1 MKLSKALCRLI
12 FGLTFI
18 LSGFLKLT
26 DPIGTGLIIK
36 EYLAVFHI
44 GFLDPAA
51 IGLGI
56 ALSTVE
62 FIIGISIL
70 LGLRMRFFTWLG
82 LGFISLF
89 TLLTLYLAIFNPIT
103 DCGCFGEAI
112 HLTNWETFYKN
123 LVLLTCALVLFL
135 NRKSF
140 IPIAHAAFEW
150 VSVGLFL
157 GVALLIAIP
166 TYYNIPQIDFTAYK
180 VGTDLDVLVKESH
193 AEYETIFLYSKD
205 GKQKEFEINNLP
217 DSTWTF
223 IDSRTELISGS
234 VELAQVDISL
244 RDTTGEYCTEILWQE
259 GPLVAGVIW
268 DPEDMTPYR
277 WFNLALLKSEALS
290 AGSRFILLSATREFK
305 NNPVEIFFPQDII
318 YTADRKALM
327 TLVRSNGG
335 GVYFDN
341 GTIIHKWASRRINA
355 KRVSDILSEDSDQ
368 VVLNDS
374 IHQRLYINILLI
386 SIILIVILMRYFC
399 KFFYTHKE

>member
-36 EYLAVFHI
+36 EYLGVFNM
-44 GFLDPAA
+44 GFLYSASV
-51 IGLGI
+51 GLGI
-56 ALSTVE
+56 ALSAVE
-62 FIIGISIL
+62 FLIGISIL
-70 LGLRMRFFTWLG
+70 LGLRMKFFTWLG
-82 LGFISLF
+82 LIFISFF
-89 TLLTLYLAIFNPIT
+89 TLLTLYLAIFNPIS

-123 LVLLTCALVLFL
+123 LVLLTCALVLFF

-150 VSVGLFL
+150 ISVGLFL
-157 GVALLIAIP
+157 ALALMIAIP

-180 VGTDLDVLVKESH
+180 VGADLDMLAQESH
-193 AEYETIFLYSKD
+193 AEYKTIFIYSKD
-205 GKQKEFEINNLP
+205 GKEQEFDLNNLP
-217 DSTWTF
+217 DSTWTYV
-223 IDSRTELISGS
+223 DSRTELVSGS
-234 VELAQVDISL
+234 VELAQVDLSL
-244 RDTTGEYCTEILWQE
+244 RDSIGEYNNEILLQE

-268 DPEDMTPYR
+268 DPEKMTPQM
-277 WFNLALLKSEALS
+277 WFNLALLKSEAIS
-290 AGSRFILLSATREFK
+290 AGSRFILMSTTREFED
-305 NNPVEIFFPQDII
+305 NPVEVFFSQEII

-327 TLVRSNGG
+327 TLVRSNAG

-341 GTIIHKWASRRINA
+341 GTIIHKWPSRRINSE
-355 KRVSDILSEDSDQ
+355 RISTILSEDSDQ

-374 IHQRLYINILLI
+374 INQRLYINILLI
-386 SIILIVILMRYFC
+386 GIILIVILMRYFC
-399 KFFYTHKE
+399 KSFYTHKG